1 MDLNEVPAHGYVRHP
16 WEQVRLDFFHRLL
29 VEHADLASARC
40 VLDVGAGD
48 GWFARELLTRMP
60 AGASI
65 ACFDAAYE
73 QTGLPHGG
81 DGITFSSTPP
91 EGRFD
96 VLLFMD
102 VLEHVES
109 DRSFLGQIVERSA
122 RPGSRVLL
130 SVPAWPLLR
139 SSHDAM
145 LLHYRRYAPAQL
157 IALARSAGLRPVRRG
172 ELFSSLLAPRA
183 VTVLRERVL
192 GPNGAAPKLHWPHGA
207 AAARLVHAALT
218 LDARFC
224 RAAST
229 AGWRVPGLST
239 WVLCELD

>member
-1 MDLNEVPAHGYVRHP
+1 MDLNEVPPHGYVRHP

-29 VEHADLASARC
+29 VERGDLASARRI
-40 VLDVGAGD
+40 LDVGAGD
-48 GWFARELLTRMP
+48 GWFARELLTRLP
-60 AGASI
+60 ADASI
-65 ACFDAAYE
+65 ACFDAAYD
-73 QTGLPHGG
+73 QTGLPPGG
-81 DGITFSSTPP
+81 ERISFSSTAP
-91 EGRFD
+91 EGPFD

-109 DRSFLGQIVERSA
+109 DRVFLREIVERNA
-122 RPGSRVLL
+122 RSGSRVLL

-145 LLHYRRYAPAQL
+145 LLHYRRYSPAQL
-157 IALARSAGLRPVRRG
+157 IALADSAGLRPVRRG

-183 VTVLRERVL
+183 ASVLRERVL
-192 GPNGAAPKLHWPHGA
+192 GPNGGAPKLHWPHGA
-207 AAARLVHAALT
+207 TAARVVRAALA

-224 RAAST
+224 RAASA